1 MEKDTNAHQPSA
13 TSGRESLPEHVLR
26 TCREFVD
33 LVAKIV
39 ADAIPSHRYDV
50 VGIAERLGLSEQ
62 TFRRRLYICTGYT
75 PKQFIT
81 SIQMREAE
89 RLLSEYPDAK
99 VKDVAFK
106 CGFDETSPFSKAFKK
121 WSGYGPL
128 AFRKQKRIEESED
141 WVRLLEKYK

>member
-1 MEKDTNAHQPSA
+1 
-13 TSGRESLPEHVLR
+13 
-26 TCREFVD
+26 
-33 LVAKIV
+33 
-39 ADAIPSHRYDV
+39 
-50 VGIAERLGLSEQ
+50 
-62 TFRRRLYICTGYT
+62 
-75 PKQFIT
+75 
-81 SIQMREAE
+81 MREAE

-141 WVRLLEKYK
+141 WVRLLEKYKWRRQICKNFTTINLLIVCRFAF

>member
-13 TSGRESLPEHVLR
+13 TSGREPLPEHVLR
-26 TCREFVD
+26 TRREFVD

-99 VKDVAFK
+99 VG
-106 CGFDETSPFSKAFKK
+106 CGI
-121 WSGYGPL
+121 
-128 AFRKQKRIEESED
+128 Q
-141 WVRLLEKYK
+141 VRLRRDKPVLEGIQEMERVRSVGIPQAKTDRGKRGLGAPA

>member
-26 TCREFVD
+26 TRREFVD

-62 TFRRRLYICTGYT
+62 TFRRRLYVSTGYT
-75 PKQFIT
+75 PKQFYHEHTDARGRAAAVGI
-81 SIQMREAE
+81 SRRKGKGCGIQ
-89 RLLSEYPDAK
+89 
-99 VKDVAFK
+99 
-106 CGFDETSPFSKAFKK
+106 
-121 WSGYGPL
+121 
-128 AFRKQKRIEESED
+128 
-141 WVRLLEKYK
+141 VRLRRDKPVLKGIQEMERVRPVGIPQAKTDRGKRGLGAPA

>member
-1 MEKDTNAHQPSA
+1 MNENTNAHRSSA
-13 TSGRESLPEHVLR
+13 TAGMEPLPEHVLR
-26 TCREFVD
+26 TRKAFVD
-33 LVAKIV
+33 LVANIV

-99 VKDVAFK
+99 ERMWHSSAASTRQARSRRHSRN
-106 CGFDETSPFSKAFKK
+106 GAGTARWHSASKN
-121 WSGYGPL
+121 G
-128 AFRKQKRIEESED
+128 
-141 WVRLLEKYK
+141 

>member
-26 TCREFVD
+26 TRREFVD

-62 TFRRRLYICTGYT
+62 TFRRRLYVSTGYT

-99 VKDVAFK
+99 VKDVA
-106 CGFDETSPFSKAFKK
+106 CLLYTSDAADE
-121 WSGYGPL
+121 
-128 AFRKQKRIEESED
+128 
-141 WVRLLEKYK
+141 

>member
-1 MEKDTNAHQPSA
+1 
-13 TSGRESLPEHVLR
+13 
-26 TCREFVD
+26 
-33 LVAKIV
+33 
-39 ADAIPSHRYDV
+39 
-50 VGIAERLGLSEQ
+50 
-62 TFRRRLYICTGYT
+62 
-75 PKQFIT
+75 
-81 SIQMREAE
+81 MREAE

-141 WVRLLEKYK
+141 WMRLLEKYK

>member
-1 MEKDTNAHQPSA
+1 MNENTNAHRSSA
-13 TSGRESLPEHVLR
+13 TAGMEPLPEHVLR
-26 TCREFVD
+26 TRKAFVD

-81 SIQMREAE
+81 SIQMR
-89 RLLSEYPDAK
+89 P
-99 VKDVAFK
+99 V
-106 CGFDETSPFSKAFKK
+106 C
-121 WSGYGPL
+121 
-128 AFRKQKRIEESED
+128 
-141 WVRLLEKYK
+141 

>member
-13 TSGRESLPEHVLR
+13 TSGREPLPEHVLR
-26 TCREFVD
+26 TRREFVD

-106 CGFDETSPFSKAFKK
+106 CGRRDKPVLEGIQEMERVRPVGIPQAKTDR
-121 WSGYGPL
+121 G
-128 AFRKQKRIEESED
+128 KRG
-141 WVRLLEKYK
+141 LGAPA

>member
-26 TCREFVD
+26 TRREFVD

-62 TFRRRLYICTGYT
+62 TFRRRLYVSTGYT

-81 SIQMREAE
+81 SIEQ
-89 RLLSEYPDAK
+89 
-99 VKDVAFK
+99 
-106 CGFDETSPFSKAFKK
+106 
-121 WSGYGPL
+121 SGITG
-128 AFRKQKRIEESED
+128 E
-141 WVRLLEKYK
+141 

>member
-26 TCREFVD
+26 TRREFVD

-62 TFRRRLYICTGYT
+62 TFRRRCISA
-75 PKQFIT
+75 PDIRRN
-81 SIQMREAE
+81 S
-89 RLLSEYPDAK
+89 LSRAYRCARQ
-99 VKDVAFK
+99 
-106 CGFDETSPFSKAFKK
+106 
-121 WSGYGPL
+121 SGCCRNIPTQ
-128 AFRKQKRIEESED
+128 R
-141 WVRLLEKYK
+141 

>member
-13 TSGRESLPEHVLR
+13 TSGREPLPEHVLR
-26 TCREFVD
+26 TRREFVD

-39 ADAIPSHRYDV
+39 ADA
-50 VGIAERLGLSEQ
+50 
-62 TFRRRLYICTGYT
+62 ICTGYT

>member
-13 TSGRESLPEHVLR
+13 TSGREPLPEHVLR
-26 TCREFVD
+26 TRREFVD

-39 ADAIPSHRYDV
+39 
-50 VGIAERLGLSEQ
+50 
-62 TFRRRLYICTGYT
+62 
-75 PKQFIT
+75 
-81 SIQMREAE
+81 
-89 RLLSEYPDAK
+89 AK

>member
-13 TSGRESLPEHVLR
+13 TSGRELLPEHVLR
-26 TCREFVD
+26 TRREFVD

-50 VGIAERLGLSEQ
+50 VGIAERLRLSEQ
-62 TFRRRLYICTGYT
+62 TFRRR
-75 PKQFIT
+75 FT